1 MRLMPKMA
9 RDFSGNTGPRR
20 RPALIVCLVAAFMTL
35 LDISIV
41 TVALPS
47 MERSLHMPAADVS
60 WAVAGFALT
69 FGLTLVPAGRLGDHY
84 GRRRLFL
91 IGLSL
96 FAITAVLCGA
106 APDAT
111 VLVIGRLARGVA
123 AGLLAPQVI
132 GLMQQMYDG
141 PRRGRAFG
149 YYGATVGLST
159 AIGPLLGGV
168 ILQVFGV
175 ADGWRFVFYLSAPVV
190 LVTLALAYKVLPADR
205 PGRAPHA
212 PDLAGALLLGL
223 GIAAIMLPLLQA
235 TGTRAHPRFWLFA
248 VGGALLTAF
257 MFWERRLRS
266 RGGYPL
272 VNLRLLTIR
281 SYSVGTMIAAAFYS
295 GFTGIFL
302 VITLFF
308 QQGLGYSALQAALST
323 LIFTVGSAGSAIIS
337 GRIVHWAGRRTV
349 VIGSGVAALGLAG
362 AALVV
367 YRWTG
372 HDTPLILAAPL
383 LVAGCGCGFVISA
396 NQTLTLQEITRADAG
411 VAAGIYETGQRI
423 GTALGTALASALF
436 FGELARTYGDFHAAA
451 GLGLVSPAVLVG
463 VAFLIGLIDI
473 LRPVRRRSAVVDVE
487 VAARPGADP
496 VRPL

>member
-1 MRLMPKMA
+1 MQKTA
-9 RDFSGNTGPRR
+9 EDFSGNTEPQRR
-20 RPALIVCLVAAFMTL
+20 HALLIGLVAAFMTL

-47 MERSLHMPAADVS
+47 MERSLHMSGADVS

-69 FGLTLVPAGRLGDHY
+69 FGLTLVPAGRLGDQY
-84 GRRRLFL
+84 GRRTLFL

-96 FAITAVLCGA
+96 FAITAVVCGA

-111 VLVIGRLARGVA
+111 VLVVGRLCRGVA

-132 GLMQQMYDG
+132 GLMQQMYSG
-141 PRRGRAFG
+141 PGRGKAFG

-168 ILQVFGV
+168 ILQVFGT
-175 ADGWRFVFYLSAPVV
+175 ADGWRFVFYLPALVIV
-190 LVTLALAYKVLPADR
+190 VTLVFAFRVLPADQ
-205 PGRAPHA
+205 PGRAPQA

-223 GIAAIMLPLLQA
+223 GIVAIMLPLLQA
-235 TGTRAHPRFWLFA
+235 TGAKAHPRFWLFA
-248 VGGALLTAF
+248 VGAALLAAF
-257 MFWERRLRS
+257 TFWERRLRS

-272 VNLRLLTIR
+272 VNLKLLTIR

-302 VITLFF
+302 VISVFF
-308 QQGLGYSALQAALST
+308 QQGLGYSALQAGLST
-323 LIFTVGSAGSAIIS
+323 LIFTVGSFGSAIIS
-337 GRIVHWAGRRTV
+337 GRIVHRTGRRTV
-349 VIGSGVAALGLAG
+349 VIGSGVATLGLATV
-362 AALVV
+362 ALVAD
-367 YRWTG
+367 RWTG

-396 NQTLTLQEITRADAG
+396 NQTLTLHEITRADAG
-411 VAAGIYETGQRI
+411 VAAGIYQTGQRI

-451 GLGLVSPAVLVG
+451 GLGLVVPAVLVG
-463 VAFLIGLIDI
+463 VAFLIGLVDI
-473 LRPVRRRSAVVDVE
+473 LRPVRRAAAAADVE
-487 VAARPGADP
+487 VAR
-496 VRPL
+496 

>member
-1 MRLMPKMA
+1 MPKTA
-9 RDFSGNTGPRR
+9 EDFPGITESRR
-20 RPALIVCLVAAFMTL
+20 RHALLICLVAAFMTL

-47 MERSLHMPAADVS
+47 MERSLHLSAADVS

-69 FGLTLVPAGRLGDHY
+69 FGLTLVPAGRLGDQY

-96 FAITAVLCGA
+96 FAITAAVCGA

-111 VLVIGRLARGVA
+111 VLIVGRLCRGVA

-132 GLMQQMYDG
+132 GLMQQMYRG
-141 PRRGRAFG
+141 PGRGKVFG

-168 ILQVFGV
+168 ILQVFGT
-175 ADGWRFVFYLSAPVV
+175 AGGWRFVFYLSVPVV
-190 LVTLALAYKVLPADR
+190 VVTLAFAFRVLPADQ

-212 PDLAGALLLGL
+212 PDLVGALLLGL
-223 GIAAIMLPLLQA
+223 GIVAIMLPLLQA
-235 TGTRAHPRFWLFA
+235 TGARAHPRFWLFA
-248 VGGALLTAF
+248 AGAALLAGFT
-257 MFWERRLRS
+257 FWERRLRS

-272 VNLRLLTIR
+272 VNTKLLTIR

-323 LIFTVGSAGSAIIS
+323 LIFTVGSAASAIIS
-337 GRIVHWAGRRTV
+337 GRIVHRTGRRTV
-349 VIGSGVAALGLAG
+349 VIGSGVAALGLAA
-362 AALVV
+362 AALAV

-372 HDTPLILAAPL
+372 PDTPLILAGPL

-396 NQTLTLQEITRADAG
+396 NQTLTLNEITRADAG
-411 VAAGIYETGQRI
+411 VAAGVYETGQRI

-463 VAFLIGLIDI
+463 VAFLIGLVDI
-473 LRPVRRRSAVVDVE
+473 LRPARRRTAGVDIE
-487 VAARPGADP
+487 VAS
-496 VRPL
+496 